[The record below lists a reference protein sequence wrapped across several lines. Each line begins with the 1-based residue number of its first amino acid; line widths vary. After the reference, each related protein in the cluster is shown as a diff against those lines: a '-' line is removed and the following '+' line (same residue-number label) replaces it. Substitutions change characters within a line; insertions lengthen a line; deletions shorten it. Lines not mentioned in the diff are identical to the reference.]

1 MKRINII
8 AVIIS
13 MLVLVLAGC
22 SEEAVSTDSLS
33 EEISTGSLCVRVGS
47 QVSRTIRP
55 ESDSIK
61 VSSHRIIGSYN
72 GSITVDKTFSAD
84 TITLDSLR
92 SGEWKFFVSG
102 LNSSNEEIARSETK
116 TVEII
121 QNETSSLS
129 FSLSYFSDGRGMMD
143 LSIRIPSAD
152 TTVSKVTA
160 EFTPINNAELQNKT
174 MTVLKEN
181 TTVDG
186 GDTVFSFTGAIETGR
201 YRVRFTMY
209 DSLESQIGYA
219 LNEVLHIYRDM
230 TSSYSW
236 YWDKD
241 YIPPVAEPVFSLES
255 GLFMDGEQLEISTT
269 EEGAAIYYTTDGEIP
284 TVASNKCTGP
294 ITLDKS
300 MTIRAIAIK
309 EGLVD
314 SAVTEETYTVKVKA
328 PTIALKSGSFK
339 TDQSTSLSSAT
350 AESRLYYTLDG
361 TDPSEES
368 TLYESSIALTRN
380 TKLRVIAV
388 KDGLESSEIVGED
401 YTFLC
406 IAPSINCD
414 SGVYGNDFSARLS
427 TTTAGADVY
436 YTLDGSEPTTASTKY
451 VEDSPI
457 SVDKT
462 MTVRAKT
469 FKDGWNT
476 SEEVKREYTMKCLT
490 PSFSISGGS
499 YDETQSVVLSS
510 PTTGATIYYTTDGT
524 APNTSSYVY
533 VSAITVDKDTTIETI
548 AVKSG
553 YTDSDVSTADYY
565 IAPQTT
571 GITVL
576 DPITSDFR
584 MGMPEGW
591 NSGMSILQ
599 TIEEATLSVDTTS
612 SVKNIQWFYD
622 GYEKEDFKNRISVT
636 VGNSE
641 KDIPLELGG
650 HVITLRV
657 LINGVSYTDNLYYNC
672 VSAEV
677 SDNFVFW
684 GDLELG
690 GEGPGGGYLIY
701 DVDADNDSGNADGLK
716 SRKCGWKYI
725 EVAPND
731 MRLLDGV
738 PDVAATESSTS
749 TFIYGF
755 YRNAENVLSYA
766 NGLTLT
772 SKLFNTGYDNTEA
785 LVSAMQDSGYTT
797 ESGSTVASYAAKLC
811 KDMSS
816 HVREGAIKGWF
827 LPSVDEMKFVISNMP
842 ENLQS
847 TFTHDKYW
855 TSTEAETGPGFAY
868 YVVYSTNTE
877 TVGYRR
883 DSYAV
888 RPIRRF

>member
-1 MKRINII
+1 MKRINTI

-13 MLVLVLAGC
+13 MLVLILAGC

-61 VSSHRIIGSYN
+61 VSSHRIVGSYN
-72 GSITVDKTFSAD
+72 GTITVDKTFTED
-84 TITLDSLR
+84 TITLGSLR
-92 SGEWKFFVSG
+92 SGEWKFYVSG

-116 TVEII
+116 TVDII

-143 LSIRIPSAD
+143 LSIKIPSAD
-152 TTVSKVTA
+152 TTVYKVIA

-174 MTVLKEN
+174 ITALKEN

-186 GDTVFSFTGAIETGR
+186 ESTVFSFSGAIETGR
-201 YRVRFTMY
+201 YRVKFTMY
-209 DSLESQIGYA
+209 DSLGNQIGYA

-230 TSSYSW
+230 TSLYSW

-241 YIPPVAEPVFSLES
+241 YIPPVAEPVFSIES
-255 GLFMDGEQLEISTT
+255 GLFMDGEQLELSTT
-269 EEGAAIYYTTDGEIP
+269 EEDATIYYTTDGETP
-284 TVASNKCTGP
+284 SSASNKYTGP

-300 MTIRAIAIK
+300 MTIKAIAIK

-339 TDQSTSLSSAT
+339 TDQSTTLSSAT
-350 AESRLYYTLDG
+350 ADSRLYYTLDG
-361 TDPSEES
+361 TDPSAES
-368 TLYESSIALTRN
+368 TLYESAISLTRN
-380 TKLRVIAV
+380 SKLRVIAV

-406 IAPSINCD
+406 ITPSINYE

-436 YTLDGSEPTTASTKY
+436 YTLDGTVPTTVSTKY

-462 MTVRAKT
+462 MTVRAAT

-476 SEEVKREYTMKCLT
+476 SDEVKREYTMKCLT
-490 PSFSISGGS
+490 PSFSITAGS

-510 PTTGATIYYTTDGT
+510 TTGATIYYTTDGT
-524 APNTSSYVY
+524 VPVTSSYVY
-533 VSAITVDKDTTIETI
+533 VSAITVDKDTTIKAF

-553 YTDSDVSTADYY
+553 YTDSDTATADYY

-571 GITVL
+571 GVTVL

-591 NSGMSILQ
+591 STGMNILQ
-599 TIEEATLSVDTTS
+599 TIEEATLFVDTTS
-612 SVKNIQWFYD
+612 NVKNIQWFYD
-622 GYEKEDFKNRISVT
+622 GYEKDDFKNRSSIT

-657 LINGVSYTDNLYYNC
+657 LINGVSYTENLYYNC

-716 SRKCGWKYI
+716 SRECGWKYI

-749 TFIYGF
+749 TFIYGY
-755 YRNAENVLSYA
+755 YRNAESVLSYA
-766 NGLTLT
+766 NGSTPS
-772 SKLFNTGYDNTEA
+772 SKLFNTGYDNTA
-785 LVSAMQDSGYTT
+785 SLVSAMQDSGYTT

-816 HVREGAIKGWF
+816 HIKEGAIKGWF

-868 YVVYSTNTE
+868 YIVYSTNTE

-883 DSYAV
+883 DSYAA